1 MSQAAP
7 TTLYP
12 LKSVITGWVLFIML
26 ILALIAALTHLIPSY
41 IAGIPV
47 WIAAALLIRQQ
58 QRNQLIQSG
67 ILFLVGLI
75 GLSIGIFN
83 GVDNRYLLKALE
95 ANQLVVA
102 MLIAV
107 SFLRIVA
114 TNSIRCNE
122 QLPTGRKAI
131 LNTLFGGHL
140 IAAVIN
146 ISSVMIVGDRL
157 STRQPL
163 TPLQGLTLLRSF
175 SICAIWSPFFAAM
188 GVILISAPGAQLG
201 TLILY
206 GLPTALIALLLSAW
220 QIAQHPDAA
229 HTPGYPMHFRA
240 LWMPLLLA
248 LLVMIAHQR
257 WPDLPVMTLVTLIS
271 MLFVLSYLCISQ
283 TTNGIQQLS
292 NHIHEGLPKLGSEVT
307 LFLAAAV
314 MASGVAAFLTSMQI
328 TLAPSDFTAPEA
340 CLTLLALV
348 GLALIGMHPVTSS
361 VLAGSILMPSVSD
374 PNLLG
379 ITLLLSWSIGVG
391 VSPFSGVQ
399 LSLQSRY
406 GISAMTLMKLNRYY
420 SPSMLA
426 IGFAVIW
433 IYSRIA
439 GIS

>member
-1 MSQAAP
+1 MSQEISTDPYAVKTA
-7 TTLYP
+7 
-12 LKSVITGWVLFIML
+12 VTGWILFVML
-26 ILALIAALTHLIPSY
+26 TLALIAALTHLIPGY

-47 WIAAALLIRQQ
+47 WIAAALLIQKQ
-58 QRNQLIQSG
+58 KRNQLIQSC
-67 ILFLVGLI
+67 ILFIVGAIGLAIGLI
-75 GLSIGIFN
+75 N
-83 GVDNRYLLKALE
+83 GVDNSYLIKALE

-102 MLIAV
+102 MIIAV

-114 TNSIRCNE
+114 TNNIRCDE

-131 LNTLFGGHL
+131 MNTLFGGHL

-157 STRQPL
+157 SGRQPL
-163 TPLQGLTLLRSF
+163 TSLQGLTLLRSF

-188 GVILISAPGAQLG
+188 GVILISAPGAQLS
-201 TLILY
+201 TLILF
-206 GLPTALIALLLSAW
+206 GLPTAFIALLLSAW
-220 QIAQHPDAA
+220 QIAQHPEAE
-229 HTPGYPMHFRA
+229 HTAGYPMHFRA

-248 LLVMIAHQR
+248 VLVMIAHR
-257 WPDLPVMTLVTLIS
+257 LWPSLPVMTLVTLIS
-271 MLFVLSYLCISQ
+271 MLFVLSYLSINQRATSV
-283 TTNGIQQLS
+283 QQLKT
-292 NHIHEGLPKLGSEVT
+292 HINEGLPKLGSEVT

-314 MASGVAAFLTSMQI
+314 MAAGVAAFLTSMQI
-328 TLAPSDFTAPEA
+328 NLAPQHFTAPEA

-426 IGFAVIW
+426 VGFAVILL
-433 IYSRIA
+433 YSRVA
-439 GIS
+439 GIY